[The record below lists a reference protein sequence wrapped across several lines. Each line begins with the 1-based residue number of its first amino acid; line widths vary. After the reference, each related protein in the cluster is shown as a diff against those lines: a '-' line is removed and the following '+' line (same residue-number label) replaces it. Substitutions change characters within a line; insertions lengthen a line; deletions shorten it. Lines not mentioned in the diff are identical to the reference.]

1 MKTALFCAFVLSL
14 SCGPV
19 AADTARTA
27 VSTDVGPATAVPG
40 IGQAQLSA
48 DYWLV
53 QHPDPDAVIFAAAAV
68 ARHNARLAELD
79 DTLNNLA
86 TLPLQM
92 TADDVRQRVGRFAN
106 QPEQPLW
113 DEHGQPV
120 PSDTLAGIVANIG
133 LDRIAA
139 ATSPRFGLVLRRA
152 NLRGLPTSLRVFSSQ
167 GDTDIDRLQE
177 TALFPGTPVAIVH
190 RSRDGAWL
198 FAISPLYSAWIQ
210 TDDVAEGER
219 AQVIDYANAEPSLLV
234 IGAVVRTVFTPERPA
249 LSELRLDM
257 GTRLPI
263 VTDWPANRPLNGQN
277 PYTGTT
283 VLLPVR
289 AADGSLA
296 LAPALVP
303 GSAEV
308 SRSPLPLTGGNLV
321 RQAFRF
327 LGERYGWGH
336 GYDGRDCSG
345 FVSEVYRSMGVVLP
359 RNSRDQGLSPAL
371 DRASFS
377 ETSSSAERQ
386 AGIASLK
393 VGDLVYIPGHVM
405 MVVGHVAGEPY
416 VIHDTTGMSV
426 RDAAGQIQRI
436 VLNGVSVTPL
446 QTLLFN
452 DTQTYT
458 ERMYSIVRIR
468 PTKARTRP

>member
-1 MKTALFCAFVLSL
+1 MKTALLCTFLLSL
-14 SCGPV
+14 SCVPV

-27 VSTDVGPATAVPG
+27 VAIGAGPATAVPG
-40 IGQAQLSA
+40 VGQAQLRA
-48 DYWLV
+48 DYWLA
-53 QHPDPDAVIFAAAAV
+53 QHSDPDAVIFDAAAV
-68 ARHNARLAELD
+68 ARHNTRLAELD
-79 DTLNNLA
+79 PTLNDLA
-86 TLPLQM
+86 ALPSRLA
-92 TADDVRQRVGRFAN
+92 ADDVRKRVQRFSG
-106 QPEQPLW
+106 QPKQPLW

-120 PSDTLAGIVANIG
+120 PSGTFVAIVANIG
-133 LDRIAA
+133 LDQIEA
-139 ATSPRFGLVLRRA
+139 ATSPRFGLVVRRA
-152 NLRGLPTSLRVFSSQ
+152 NLRGLPTTLRVFSDQ
-167 GDTDIDRLQE
+167 GNTDIDRLQE

-190 RSRDGAWL
+190 RSRDNAWL
-198 FAISPLYSAWIQ
+198 FVVSPSYSAWIQ
-210 TDDVAEGER
+210 AADVAEGER
-219 AQVIDYANAEPSLLV
+219 AQVIGYADAEPSLLV
-234 IGAVVRTVFTPERPA
+234 TGAVARTVFTPDQPEV
-249 LSELRLDM
+249 SELRMDM
-257 GTRLPI
+257 GTRVPI
-263 VTDWPANRPLNGQN
+263 VTDWPGNRPLNGQN
-277 PYTGTT
+277 PYAGT
-283 VLLPVR
+283 VVELPVR
-289 AADGSLA
+289 TADGSLA

-308 SRSPLPLTGGNLV
+308 SRSPLPHTGGNLV

-345 FVSEVYRSMGVVLP
+345 FVSEVYRSMGLELP

-371 DRASFS
+371 DRLAFS
-377 ETSSSAERQ
+377 ETSSAAERQ

-426 RDAAGQIQRI
+426 RDAAGQLQRI

-446 QTLLFN
+446 RPLMFN
-452 DTQTYT
+452 DSQTYA

-468 PTKARTRP
+468 PTQAGARP